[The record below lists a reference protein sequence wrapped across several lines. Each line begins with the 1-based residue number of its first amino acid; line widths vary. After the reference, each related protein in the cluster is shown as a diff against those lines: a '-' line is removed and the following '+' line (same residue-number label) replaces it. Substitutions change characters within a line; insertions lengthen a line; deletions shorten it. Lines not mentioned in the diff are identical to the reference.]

1 MTIAIPVAASA
12 VTTMKEE
19 VCMVNL
25 ALVFLWRGV
34 WLYEVELQAQ
44 VRLAE
49 TEECDLEGRS
59 DGPDE

>member
-12 VTTMKEE
+12 ATTMKGE

-25 ALVFLWRGV
+25 ALVFLCRGV
-34 WLYEVELQAQ
+34 WLFEVELQAQ
-44 VRLAE
+44 ARLAE
-49 TEECDLEGRS
+49 TEECDLGGRG